1 MEFIALNCLCKDTN
15 QKDQSEV
22 VKILFLI
29 DPCIDLP
36 LKFSLLS
43 IVFVVWLTGE
53 RRYNT
58 QAGFEPAQNL
68 SSALVQP

>member
-36 LKFSLLS
+36 LKFFLLS

-53 RRYNT
+53 RRL
-58 QAGFEPAQNL
+58 A
-68 SSALVQP
+68 

>member
-43 IVFVVWLTGE
+43 IDFVVWLTGE
-53 RRYNT
+53 RR
-58 QAGFEPAQNL
+58 L
-68 SSALVQP
+68 ALFHTGIIT